1 MPDSQFDD
9 FVGRQLSDLSA
20 PVPDGLWQRLN
31 EQQFDQFFR
40 EKLTDYEAPVV
51 ESNWQKIADLQFD
64 AHIADQLQNFI
75 APVPAG
81 AFEQLDDTRLDLFLG
96 NSLHDLEAPVPEHTW
111 DAIAG
116 QLLDT
121 HAGQQLSQFEQ
132 PVSDNL
138 WDKIAEQQFGGHLSA
153 SLSNVEAPVPAGLW
167 DKIADRQ
174 FDEHFR
180 GSFDNYEAP
189 VSEEVW
195 RKIKPEEEE
204 DRGFFFWF
212 RIPMA
217 AAIAGAL
224 FLGGLLATYI
234 VYKKNFNTSTS
245 GQSGVVISG
254 DGTTT
259 PPSDSEKAD
268 QPENNRNIIPPVSID
283 SIDNR
288 SAISRQKNNLP
299 VAKEPTIESSV
310 ETQSNIQTVEK
321 SSTKWS
327 SGWRKNK
334 LTSSITSG
342 FKIAAPNN
350 SNRTSSNDKEE
361 TASMEKT
368 AQALPLYV
376 DQPLSENQFKSYPLG
391 NTIAFERNTRA
402 GLQELRAQ
410 SSKQIA
416 VPKINC
422 PPVRGRTKWDD
433 FNKDWYVDT
442 YVSPD
447 YSLKTISNISATP
460 QYMRQKDSS
469 ESMQV
474 GFSAGVRLVKPLNDH
489 IQLMT
494 GLQYSQINQRY
505 TYRTENEIKITTV
518 ITRRTIIRSPGDT
531 ITFTDTSQVQTIG
544 YKNNVVKNRFRS
556 IDVPVLLGYQF
567 GKGSVKVGINA
578 GVILNL
584 SSWSEGVVLDTSMAV
599 VPLQKDNSVYKK
611 KLGLSMYTG
620 VQISKELNN
629 EMTLFVEPYYRHSF
643 DNITTGSQPYQQKFG
658 TAGVLMGVR
667 WSLNRK

>member
-40 EKLTDYEAPVV
+40 EKLGSYEAPID
-51 ESNWQKIADLQFD
+51 ESSWQKITDRQFD
-64 AHIADQLQNFI
+64 NHISDQLQNFI
-75 APVPAG
+75 APVPSG
-81 AFEQLDDTRLDLFLG
+81 AFEQLDDTRLDRFFG
-96 NSLHDLEAPVPEHTW
+96 NSFQDFQAPVPANTW

-121 HAGQQLSQFEQ
+121 HAGEQLKQYEQ
-132 PVSDNL
+132 PVADNL
-138 WDKIAEQQFGGHLSA
+138 WDKIADQQFDSHLSA
-153 SLSNVEAPVPAGLW
+153 SLTNVEVPVPAGLW
-167 DKIADRQ
+167 DKIADQQ
-174 FDEHFR
+174 FDEHF
-180 GSFDNYEAP
+180 SVSLKNYEAP
-189 VSEEVW
+189 VSEELW
-195 RKIKPEEEE
+195 RKIKPEEDD
-204 DRGFFFWF
+204 DRGFFYWF

-224 FLGGLLATYI
+224 FLGGLFATYV
-234 VYKKNFNTSTS
+234 VYKKNFTPPTD

-254 DGTTT
+254 DGSQT
-259 PPSDSEKAD
+259 PPTGNEKSE
-268 QPENNRNIIPPVSID
+268 QPEGNRAIIPPASID

-288 SAISRQKNNLP
+288 STVNRKKINLP
-299 VAKEPTIESSV
+299 LADEATNESSADRKRN
-310 ETQSNIQTVEK
+310 ELSEQH
-321 SSTKWS
+321 SSRNW

-334 LTSSITSG
+334 LTTSVTSG
-342 FKIAAPNN
+342 FKVSAPAKRNPLVTIGQEEN
-350 SNRTSSNDKEE
+350 SAT
-361 TASMEKT
+361 EKT
-368 AQALPLYV
+368 AEALPVYV
-376 DQPLSENQFKSYPLG
+376 DQPMDENQFKSYPYG
-391 NTIAFERNTRA
+391 NTIALERNTKA
-402 GLQELRAQ
+402 GLQELKAQ

-442 YVSPD
+442 YISPD

-460 QYMRQKDSS
+460 QYLRQKDSS

-489 IQLMT
+489 VQLTT

-505 TYRTENEIKITTV
+505 TYRSENEIKITTV
-518 ITRRTIIRSPGDT
+518 ITTRTIIRSPGDT
-531 ITFTDTSQVQTIG
+531 VTFRDTSQVQTIG

-567 GKGSVKVGINA
+567 GRGSVKVGINA
-578 GVILNL
+578 GVILNV
-584 SSWSEGVVLDTSMAV
+584 SSWAEGAVLDTSMAV
-599 VPLQKDNSVYKK
+599 VTLQKDNNVYKK

-620 VQISKELNN
+620 VQISKELNDD
-629 EMTLFVEPYYRHSF
+629 MTLFVEPYYRHSF
-643 DNITTGSQPYQQKFG
+643 HNMTTDNQPYQQKFG
-658 TAGVLMGVR
+658 TAGVMMGVR

>member
-31 EQQFDQFFR
+31 DQQFDEFFR
-40 EKLTDYEAPVV
+40 EKLTDYEAPI
-51 ESNWQKIADLQFD
+51 EDISWQKIADLQFD
-64 AHIADQLQNFI
+64 THIADQLQNFI

-81 AFEQLDDTRLDLFLG
+81 AFEQLDNTRLDRFFG
-96 NSLHDLEAPVPEHTW
+96 NSLHELEVPVPEHTW

-116 QLLDT
+116 KLLDT
-121 HAGQQLSQFEQ
+121 HAGLQLNQFEP

-138 WDKIAEQQFGGHLSA
+138 WDKIAEQQFDGHLSA
-153 SLSNVEAPVPAGLW
+153 SLSNIEAPVPAGLW
-167 DKIADRQ
+167 DKIADQQ

-204 DRGFFFWF
+204 DRGFFYWF

-224 FLGGLLATYI
+224 FLGGLLATYV
-234 VYKKNFNTSTS
+234 VYKKNVNTSTG

-259 PPSDSEKAD
+259 PPSDSEKTD
-268 QPENNRNIIPPVSID
+268 QPESNRTIVPPASID
-283 SIDNR
+283 SLDNR
-288 SAISRQKNNLP
+288 SAINSKKTNLP
-299 VAKEPTIESSV
+299 VLEETTIESSADSKPID
-310 ETQSNIQTVEK
+310 QSDKQ
-321 SSTKWS
+321 SSRS
-327 SGWRKNK
+327 SLGWRKNK
-334 LTSSITSG
+334 LTTTISSR
-342 FKIAAPNN
+342 FKMIAPA
-350 SNRTSSNDKEE
+350 NRNQLVTADKESTLVTE
-361 TASMEKT
+361 MTTE
-368 AQALPLYV
+368 ALPVYV
-376 DQPLSENQFKSYPLG
+376 DQPVGENQFKSYPYG
-391 NTIAFERNTRA
+391 NTIALDRNTRA
-402 GLQELRAQ
+402 GIQELRAQ

-416 VPKINC
+416 VPRINC

-447 YSLKTISNISATP
+447 YSLKSVNNISATP

-489 IQLMT
+489 IQLIT
-494 GLQYSQINQRY
+494 GLQYSQINQRH
-505 TYRTENEIKITTV
+505 TYRTENEIKVTTV
-518 ITRRTIIRSPGDT
+518 ITTRTVILSPGVT
-531 ITFTDTSQVQTIG
+531 VTFSDTSQVQTIG

-556 IDVPVLLGYQF
+556 IDVPLLLGYQF

-599 VPLQKDNSVYKK
+599 VPLQKDNNVYKK

-620 VQISKELNN
+620 VQISKELND
-629 EMTLFVEPYYRHSF
+629 EMSLFVEPYYRHSF
-643 DNITTGSQPYQQKFG
+643 DHMTNGNQPYQQKFG
-658 TAGVLMGVR
+658 TTGVLMGIR

>member
-20 PVPDGLWQRLN
+20 PVPEGLWQRLN

-40 EKLTDYEAPVV
+40 EKLSDYEAPV
-51 ESNWQKIADLQFD
+51 EEGSWQRIADLQFD
-64 AHIADQLQNFI
+64 SHIADQFQNYI

-81 AFEQLDDTRLDLFLG
+81 AFEQLDDTRLDRFFG
-96 NSLHDLEAPVPEHTW
+96 NSLHDLEAPVPAHTW

-121 HAGQQLSQFEQ
+121 HAGEQLNEFEQ
-132 PVSDNL
+132 PVSDKV
-138 WDKIAEQQFGGHLSA
+138 WDKIADQQFDSHFSA
-153 SLSNVEAPVPAGLW
+153 SFSTVEAAVPAGLW
-167 DKIADRQ
+167 EKIADQQ
-174 FDEHFR
+174 FDEHFKA
-180 GSFDNYEAP
+180 GLENYEAP
-189 VSEEVW
+189 VSEELW

-224 FLGGLLATYI
+224 FLGGLLATYV
-234 VYKKNFNTSTS
+234 VYKKNVTPSS
-245 GQSGVVISG
+245 GGESGVVISG
-254 DGTTT
+254 DGTT
-259 PPSDSEKAD
+259 PPPTDSEKSE
-268 QPENNRNIIPPVSID
+268 QPAINRSIIPPASVD

-288 SAISRQKNNLP
+288 SAISKKKANLP
-299 VAKEPTIESSV
+299 VLDETTIEPIV
-310 ETQSNIQTVEK
+310 EPHSNMQSDVK
-321 SSTKWS
+321 SSPRW

-334 LTSSITSG
+334 LKTAVTSG
-342 FKIAAPNN
+342 FKVTAPNN

-368 AQALPLYV
+368 AEALPLYV
-376 DQPLSENQFKSYPLG
+376 DQPLSENQFKSYPHG

-402 GLQELRAQ
+402 GLQEMRAQ

-433 FNKDWYVDT
+433 FNKDWYFDT
-442 YVSPD
+442 YISPD

-469 ESMQV
+469 ESMQI

-489 IQLMT
+489 IQLTT
-494 GLQYSQINQRY
+494 GVQYSQINQRY
-505 TYRTENEIKITTV
+505 AYRSENEIKITTV
-518 ITRRTIIRSPGDT
+518 ITVRTIIRSPGDT
-531 ITFTDTSQVQTIG
+531 IIVRDTSQLQTIG
-544 YKNNVVKNRFRS
+544 YKNNIVKNRFRS
-556 IDVPVLLGYQF
+556 VDVPVLLGYQF
-567 GKGSVKVGINA
+567 GRGSVKVGINA
-578 GVILNL
+578 GVILNMT
-584 SSWSEGVVLDTSMAV
+584 SWSEGVVLDTSLAV
-599 VPLQKDNSVYKK
+599 VPLQKDNNIYKR

-620 VQISKELNN
+620 VQVSKELNN
-629 EMTLFVEPYYRHSF
+629 DMTLFVEPYYRHSF

-658 TAGVLMGVR
+658 TAGVMMGVR
-667 WSLNRK
+667 WKLNRK

>member
-20 PVPDGLWQRLN
+20 PVPEGLWQRLN

-40 EKLTDYEAPVV
+40 EKLGAYEAPVE
-51 ESNWQKIADLQFD
+51 ESNWQKITDAQFD
-64 AHIADQLQNFI
+64 THIADQLINYI

-81 AFEQLDDTRLDLFLG
+81 AYEQLDDTRLDRFVG
-96 NSLHDLEAPVPEHTW
+96 NSLYDREAPVPEHIW

-116 QLLDT
+116 KLLDT
-121 HAGQQLSQFEQ
+121 HAGQELDQFES

-138 WDKIAEQQFGGHLSA
+138 WSKIEDQQFDSHLSA
-153 SLSNVEAPVPAGLW
+153 SLTSLEAPVPAGLW
-167 DKIADRQ
+167 DKIADQQ
-174 FDEHFR
+174 FDEHFK
-180 GSFDNYEAP
+180 GSFENYEVP
-189 VSEEVW
+189 VREEVW
-195 RKIKPEEEE
+195 RKIKPVEDE
-204 DRGFFFWF
+204 DRGFFYWF

-224 FLGGLLATYI
+224 FLGGILATYV
-234 VYKKNFNTSTS
+234 VYKNNNRSTS
-245 GQSGVVISG
+245 DQSGVVVSG

-259 PPSDSEKAD
+259 IPPADKEEAD
-268 QPENNRNIIPPVSID
+268 QPENNSAITPPAALD

-288 SAISRQKNNLP
+288 SVINRKKLNLP
-299 VAKEPTIESSV
+299 VIEEPTSGSTADNTPNEGSDK
-310 ETQSNIQTVEK
+310 QT
-321 SSTKWS
+321 SRNWP
-327 SGWRKNK
+327 GWKKNK
-334 LTSSITSG
+334 LTTTVTSG
-342 FKIAAPNN
+342 FKLTAPG
-350 SNRTSSNDKEE
+350 NRNQAVIVDKEE
-361 TASMEKT
+361 VATTDKT
-368 AQALPLYV
+368 AEALPVYV
-376 DQPLSENQFKSYPLG
+376 DQPVSENQFKSYPYG
-391 NTIAFERNTRA
+391 NTIALERNTRA

-410 SSKQIA
+410 SSKQIS

-447 YSLKTISNISATP
+447 YSLKTLSNISATP

-469 ESMQV
+469 ERMQV

-489 IQLMT
+489 IQLTT

-505 TYRTENEIKITTV
+505 TYRSENEIKITTV
-518 ITRRTIIRSPGDT
+518 ITTRIIIRSPGDT
-531 ITFTDTSQVQTIG
+531 ITLTDTSQVQTIG
-544 YKNNVVKNRFRS
+544 YKNNVIKNRFRS

-578 GVILNL
+578 GVILNV

-599 VPLQKDNSVYKK
+599 VPLQKDNSIYKK

-629 EMTLFVEPYYRHSF
+629 DMTLFVEPYYRHSF
-643 DNITTGSQPYQQKFG
+643 DHMTTGSQPYQQKFG

>member
-40 EKLTDYEAPVV
+40 DNLGTYEAPV
-51 ESNWQKIADLQFD
+51 EDSSWQKIADLQFD
-64 AHIADQLQNFI
+64 THIADQLQNFI

-81 AFEQLDDTRLDLFLG
+81 AFEQLDDTRLDRFFG
-96 NSLHDLEAPVPEHTW
+96 NSLHDLEVPVPENTW

-116 QLLDT
+116 KLLDT
-121 HAGQQLSQFEQ
+121 HAGQQLNQFEQ

-138 WDKIAEQQFGGHLSA
+138 WDKIAEQQFDGHISA
-153 SLSNVEAPVPAGLW
+153 SLSTIEAPVPAGIW
-167 DKIADRQ
+167 DKIADQQ
-174 FDEHFR
+174 FDAHFK
-180 GSFDNYEAP
+180 GSFENYEAP
-189 VSEEVW
+189 VREEVW

-224 FLGGLLATYI
+224 FLGGIFATYI
-234 VYKKNFNTSTS
+234 VYKNNFSTPTS
-245 GQSGVVISG
+245 GQSGVVSSG

-259 PPSDSEKAD
+259 PPSDSEKID
-268 QPENNRNIIPPVSID
+268 QPESNRAIIPPASID

-288 SAISRQKNNLP
+288 SAINRKKINLP
-299 VAKEPTIESSV
+299 VIDESTIESGV
-310 ETQSNIQTVEK
+310 DGKQKEQTNQEN
-321 SSTKWS
+321 SGKWP
-327 SGWRKNK
+327 GWRKNK
-334 LTSSITSG
+334 PTANVTSG
-342 FKIAAPNN
+342 FKVVAPAK
-350 SNRTSSNDKEE
+350 SNQLVTADKEV
-361 TASMEKT
+361 TAMTEKT
-368 AQALPLYV
+368 GEALPVYV
-376 DQPLSENQFKSYPLG
+376 DQSVGGNQFKSYPNG
-391 NTIAFERNTRA
+391 NTISLERNTRA
-402 GLQELRAQ
+402 GLQELSAQ
-410 SSKQIA
+410 SSKQIS

-447 YSLKTISNISATP
+447 YSLKTINNISATP

-469 ESMQV
+469 ESMQI

-489 IQLMT
+489 IQLTT

-505 TYRTENEIKITTV
+505 TYRSENEIKITTV

-531 ITFTDTSQVQTIG
+531 ITFSDTSEVQTIG

-584 SSWSEGVVLDTSMAV
+584 SSWSEGVVLDTSLAV
-599 VPLQKDNSVYKK
+599 VPLQKDNSIYKK

-629 EMTLFVEPYYRHSF
+629 DMTLFVEPYYRHSF
-643 DNITTGSQPYQQKFG
+643 DHMTTGNQPYQQKFG
-658 TAGVLMGVR
+658 TAGVLMGIR